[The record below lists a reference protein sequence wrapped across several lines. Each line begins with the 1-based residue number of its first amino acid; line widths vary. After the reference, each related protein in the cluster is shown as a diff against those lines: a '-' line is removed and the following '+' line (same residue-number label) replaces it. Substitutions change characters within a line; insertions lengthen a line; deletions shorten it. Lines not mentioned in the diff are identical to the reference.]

1 MVFPSIF
8 AIVVGSGMIGMWS
21 VSYFTKQIPELQS
34 EPVRIK
40 FHLAAEFAT
49 ALLLICAGLA
59 LLTRQSWG
67 IPAYLVATGMLFYT
81 AIVSPGYFAQKGDW
95 AYVVM
100 FGVILVLAIVNLFLV
115 VNSL

>member
-1 MVFPSIF
+1 MIFPSIF
-8 AIVVGSGMIGMWS
+8 AILVGSGMIGMWS
-21 VSYFTKQIPELQS
+21 VSFFSKQIPELES

-49 ALLLICAGLA
+49 ALLLICAGIA
-59 LLTRQSWG
+59 LLTQQSWG

-81 AIVSPGYFAQKGDW
+81 AIVSPGYFAQKGGW

-100 FGVILVLAIVNLFLV
+100 FGVILVLAIINLFLV
-115 VNSL
+115 ANQL